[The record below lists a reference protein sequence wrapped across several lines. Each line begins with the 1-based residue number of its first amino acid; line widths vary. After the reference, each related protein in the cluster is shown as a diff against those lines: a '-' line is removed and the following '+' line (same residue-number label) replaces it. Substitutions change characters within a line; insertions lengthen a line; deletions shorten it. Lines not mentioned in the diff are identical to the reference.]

1 MLRFVVNEPS
11 FGWISK
17 TLTVWGHAFLAV
29 WSLAL
34 LAFVSPAAAQQVV
47 QCPALPNLEST
58 NTSVDTK
65 TALDV
70 LSKIIS
76 NVGIDID
83 VRRERDSILKNN
95 PRADQTIIVLTMAS
109 TLCGMIASDASLSGS
124 QKAERFQ
131 KMMIDVMMRASGPA
145 PLARTDE
152 KQSRDSRDDPRRW
165 LARFPILSHARD
177 LSRGRAP
184 VTRAADETD
193 KPPLPSKTGFLRTVP
208 FYINEANKYF
218 VIVGSA
224 PSEEAARKLLAQL
237 KAKAPQY
244 DFVLY
249 APYGSNTNFAIVM
262 ACRVPRSVALE
273 ALRFAQR
280 DVAQDAF
287 LWACRSSGD
296 RC

>member
-1 MLRFVVNEPS
+1 
-11 FGWISK
+11 
-17 TLTVWGHAFLAV
+17 
-29 WSLAL
+29 
-34 LAFVSPAAAQQVV
+34 
-47 QCPALPNLEST
+47 
-58 NTSVDTK
+58 
-65 TALDV
+65 
-70 LSKIIS
+70 
-76 NVGIDID
+76 
-83 VRRERDSILKNN
+83 
-95 PRADQTIIVLTMAS
+95 
-109 TLCGMIASDASLSGS
+109 
-124 QKAERFQ
+124 
-131 KMMIDVMMRASGPA
+131 VMMRASGPA

-249 APYGSNTNFAIVM
+249 APYGSNTIL
-262 ACRVPRSVALE
+262 RS
-273 ALRFAQR
+273 
-280 DVAQDAF
+280 
-287 LWACRSSGD
+287 
-296 RC
+296 